1 MDTNSP
7 EGRMPHDSAS
17 PRQHGAATTG
27 MTEVL
32 ARDGETLAEAA
43 YEALRTDIISGA
55 RPARERLRIER
66 LKNLYNVGPTPLRE
80 ALQRLC
86 ADGLVL
92 ASGNRGFAV
101 APLDPDEFA
110 DLNIA
115 RTAIEMEALRL
126 SISKGD
132 SEWEAVVAGAAWRL
146 AKQDEFLASGDISKM
161 DDWERANEA
170 FHGAAVAA
178 CGSSWLLRVRK
189 NLHDQCERY
198 RRASVTLRDGA
209 RDLRAEHKAIA
220 DAVLAR
226 DQEAACRLTEAHF
239 TKTTQVLTDEL
250 SRRR

>member
-1 MDTNSP
+1 
-7 EGRMPHDSAS
+7 MPPDSATV
-17 PRQHGAATTG
+17 RNAGTHAAD
-27 MTEVL
+27 MTEIHV
-32 ARDGETLAEAA
+32 RDGETLAEAA

-101 APLDPDEFA
+101 APLDPDEFL
-110 DLNIA
+110 DLNTA
-115 RTAIEMEALRL
+115 RTAIEKEALRL
-126 SISKGD
+126 SIQRGD
-132 SEWEAVVAGAAWRL
+132 DDWEASVVAAAWRL
-146 AKQDEFLASGDISKM
+146 GKEDAALAVGDFSRL

-170 FHGAAVAA
+170 FHGALVAA
-178 CGSSWLLRVRK
+178 CGSSWLLRVRG

-198 RRASVTLRDGA
+198 RRASVALRDGA

-226 DQEAACRLTEAHF
+226 DPDTACRLTEAHF
-239 TKTTQVLTDEL
+239 AKTATTLSEEL
-250 SRRR
+250 KRPQG